1 MADNSNQNNTVT
13 FNPGEFLLRE
23 KTNSDALYIVKEGQL
38 EVYKTG
44 TNGEKITIGLISSG
58 QFVGE
63 TAMLLGRQNSSNVV
77 ALTPVKAVKLPRA
90 SIEAQLK
97 SVPSWLLAL
106 TKGLIDRLQSANDIL
121 RRNGWVDESLANA
134 VKAVEDKYKVDDK
147 TKKE

>member
-1 MADNSNQNNTVT
+1 MADNSNQNNAAVS
-13 FNPGEFLLRE
+13 FAPGEFLIRE

-44 TNGEKITIGLISSG
+44 ANGEKITIGLISSG

-63 TAMLLGRQNSSNVV
+63 TAMLLGRQNGSNVV

-97 SVPSWLLAL
+97 TVPPWLLGL
-106 TKGLIDRLQSANDIL
+106 TKGLIERLQTANDIL
-121 RRNGWVDESLANA
+121 RRNGWVDEGLANA
-134 VKAVEDKYKVDDK
+134 VKAVEDKF
-147 TKKE
+147 KKE